1 MDEPLEPD
9 QFQQAENEW
18 YQVHNNTMSWG
29 GESPLCPE
37 PWTVETY
44 ESTTTSLE
52 TNTPSSPFT
61 EELFTP
67 DVDLHPE
74 TNEFFVGNT
83 SHIGT
88 I

>member
-18 YQVHNNTMSWG
+18 YQAHNNTMSWG

-37 PWTVETY
+37 PWTAEAY
-44 ESTTTSLE
+44 ESATTSLE
-52 TNTPSSPFT
+52 TNTPFSPFT

-74 TNEFFVGNT
+74 TYEFFVGNT